1 MTDSAQTKT
10 AKKTKT
16 LDEEIESRLA
26 DRKIALF
33 RYDAHLRQQIYK
45 KLTALQKR
53 LLNRVTAAGIE
64 SISKKELNLLLK
76 DITKLIN
83 ESYADVS
90 EFSRDE
96 LNQLLPVEIA
106 STQQIYNK
114 AVKFDLFNS
123 VPDYKI
129 KSIQNSQLIAGSP
142 LENWWAKQGN
152 ELNFKFSNIIRQ
164 GMLDGKATS
173 ELILESKD
181 LLASSRRWAETLVRT
196 AVMKVH
202 DQAQQAL
209 RDENLDIIKGEQH
222 ISTLDTRTSE
232 VCRVRDGK
240 AWDLNKKPIGDHD
253 LPYQRPPIHPNC
265 LIGDSYVLS
274 RCGVSGA
281 FKRWFEG
288 EVVTITTS
296 SGYKLTTTPNH
307 PILTRNGWVGSNK
320 INIGDYVVCDRFGKW
335 GDIANWND
343 DNVPAQIE
351 QVFRSFLMSGK
362 MTSISMPTST
372 VDFHGDG
379 INGDVA
385 IVATNRFLMNKVNVS
400 LFEHFHQRVFSDRR
414 ICLGFLNGFG
424 LFFQRFYRDFLSP
437 SDLMGFQ
444 SKGFLFCFGSDA
456 HSSKLLLAAISK
468 INAILFQDVSDRMNR
483 DVEFSM
489 DSIYTDTK
497 IKQIYNIFLG
507 FIDASKNNISIE
519 YQLFCFCSALYRVF
533 CEQSNNY
540 AVCCVKYF
548 GQTANTFP
556 SVVEFNNFVRWQGIN
571 GSFSDFNPILSNDS
585 VQHEIRDSELA
596 HNLINGCI
604 IDVFFDKVINIEREI
619 FAGHVY
625 NLETEDNWYIAN
637 GIITHNCRSTLRL
650 ITKSWQELGIDADE
664 IPESTRASMDGQ
676 VKASLN
682 YEDWLK
688 GKSPEEQ
695 DAVLGKGKADLWRRG
710 VITFRDML
718 DQSGRPLTLAQLQ
731 DFHQIPETVRKIRRT
746 HWNDSF
752 KNKAEAMYND
762 FKKSNI
768 TLDFHAV
775 QRLAQR
781 IDQNSDDYNEVK
793 RMILNDKPNYIE
805 PETGN
810 LVRYNQSKGLAIIQ
824 SISDNE
830 IITVVTDRYKP
841 KQVWKKIN

>member
-10 AKKTKT
+10 VKKTKT

-96 LNQLLPVEIA
+96 LNQLLPVEIV

-129 KSIQNSQLIAGSP
+129 KAIQNSQLIAGSP
-142 LENWWAKQGN
+142 LESWWTKQSN

-173 ELILESKD
+173 ELILESKN
-181 LLASSRRWAETLVRT
+181 LLASSKRWAETLVRT

-240 AWDLNKKPIGDHD
+240 SWDLNKKPIGDHD
-253 LPYQRPPIHPNC
+253 LPYQRPPIHP
-265 LIGDSYVLS
+265 G
-274 RCGVSGA
+274 
-281 FKRWFEG
+281 
-288 EVVTITTS
+288 
-296 SGYKLTTTPNH
+296 
-307 PILTRNGWVGSNK
+307 
-320 INIGDYVVCDRFGKW
+320 
-335 GDIANWND
+335 
-343 DNVPAQIE
+343 
-351 QVFRSFLMSGK
+351 
-362 MTSISMPTST
+362 
-372 VDFHGDG
+372 
-379 INGDVA
+379 
-385 IVATNRFLMNKVNVS
+385 
-400 LFEHFHQRVFSDRR
+400 
-414 ICLGFLNGFG
+414 
-424 LFFQRFYRDFLSP
+424 
-437 SDLMGFQ
+437 
-444 SKGFLFCFGSDA
+444 
-456 HSSKLLLAAISK
+456 
-468 INAILFQDVSDRMNR
+468 
-483 DVEFSM
+483 
-489 DSIYTDTK
+489 
-497 IKQIYNIFLG
+497 
-507 FIDASKNNISIE
+507 
-519 YQLFCFCSALYRVF
+519 
-533 CEQSNNY
+533 
-540 AVCCVKYF
+540 
-548 GQTANTFP
+548 
-556 SVVEFNNFVRWQGIN
+556 
-571 GSFSDFNPILSNDS
+571 
-585 VQHEIRDSELA
+585 
-596 HNLINGCI
+596 
-604 IDVFFDKVINIEREI
+604 
-619 FAGHVY
+619 
-625 NLETEDNWYIAN
+625 
-637 GIITHNCRSTLRL
+637 CRSTLRL
-650 ITKSWQELGIDADE
+650 ITKSWQELGIDAEE
-664 IPESTRASMDGQ
+664 IPESTKASMDGQ
-676 VKASLN
+676 VKESLN